1 MIKRI
6 SYKERLCYPRA
17 EDRIPGRAN
26 LAGAQKTCFVLV
38 IGEQRCWLVSL
49 GNRWSGVQAGGS
61 RAVSTVA
68 GVQGKSEH
76 VGRQE
81 VFGAHRV

>member
-1 MIKRI
+1 M
-6 SYKERLCYPRA
+6 
-17 EDRIPGRAN
+17 
-26 LAGAQKTCFVLV
+26 CFVLV
-38 IGEQRCWLVSL
+38 IGEQRRWLVSL
-49 GNRWSGVQAGGS
+49 GSRWSGVQAGGS